1 MISKVRSTV
10 ICTMVNN
17 VTSKTG
23 STVIG
28 TANSMISTMDRM
40 NREKI
45 QMLYMPNLLRT
56 WDNEQ
61 WFSMSCTV
69 FVSGKEE
76 GNMIKSSLKA
86 SVK

>member
-1 MISKVRSTV
+1 
-10 ICTMVNN
+10 MVNN

-56 WDNEQ
+56 RDNEQ
-61 WFSMSCTV
+61 WFSMPCTV